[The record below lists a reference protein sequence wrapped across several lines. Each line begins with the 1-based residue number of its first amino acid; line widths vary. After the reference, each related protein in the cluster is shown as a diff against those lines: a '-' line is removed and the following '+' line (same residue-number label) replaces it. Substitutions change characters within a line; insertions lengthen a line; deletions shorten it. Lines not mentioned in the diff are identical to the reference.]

1 MHESCFISKKFM
13 IKFDLGFWNL
23 NNRFDQGFQ
32 FLLLKNSF
40 GSIKITHTFD

>member
-1 MHESCFISKKFM
+1 MNYVLSAQKLM

-32 FLLLKNSF
+32 ILLLKLFWIHQNYTY
-40 GSIKITHTFD
+40 I